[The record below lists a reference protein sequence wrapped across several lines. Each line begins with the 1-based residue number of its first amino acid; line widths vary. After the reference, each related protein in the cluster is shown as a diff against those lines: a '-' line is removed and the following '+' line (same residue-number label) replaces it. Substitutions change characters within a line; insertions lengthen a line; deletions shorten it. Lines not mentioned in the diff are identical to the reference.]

1 MTPPII
7 TFLFSI
13 MASSGVLLCLV
24 SQVRVGLYA
33 RVSRHDKDQ
42 NPENQLIKMKEFVAR
57 HGWEIFRIYIDRASG
72 AKTSRPGFDQ
82 MLRDARARWFDVIVI
97 VRLDRLARSTRQLLN
112 VVDDL
117 TKRGVEL
124 ICTDQDIDTTTPS
137 GKLLFTVLAGV
148 SELELDL
155 IRERTK
161 DGLARARAEGKRLGR
176 PPSPAFTERIV
187 ALREEGRSLR
197 EIGDIVGLSHQAVKQ
212 RLRRDRVQK
221 RVENPRGGQSEK

>member
-7 TFLFSI
+7 TLLFFI

-42 NPENQLIKMKEFVAR
+42 NPENQLIKMREFVAR

-112 VVDDL
+112 VFDDL

-176 PPSPAFTERIV
+176 PPSPAVTKRIV

-212 RLRRDRVQK
+212 RLRRHRVQK
-221 RVENPRGGQSEK
+221 RVENSRGGQPDR

>member
-1 MTPPII
+1 MT
-7 TFLFSI
+7 T
-13 MASSGVLLCLV
+13 
-24 SQVRVGLYA
+24 VGLYA

-42 NPENQLIKMKEFVAR
+42 NPENQLIKMREFAAR
-57 HGWEIFRIYIDRASG
+57 HGWETFRTYIDYASG

-82 MLRDARARWFDVIVI
+82 MLRDARARWFDVIII

-137 GKLLFTVLAGV
+137 GRLLFTVLAGV

-176 PPSPAFTERIV
+176 PPSPALT
-187 ALREEGRSLR
+187 
-197 EIGDIVGLSHQAVKQ
+197 
-212 RLRRDRVQK
+212 
-221 RVENPRGGQSEK
+221 